1 MGDQIVGLDFVDDV
15 TNSFAMWTKSIWNQ
29 NQICESSHADFYIKH
44 GFEDK
49 TNQNPEGGTQRG
61 IQSHKKGGD
70 MAHDVVKIFK
80 SNKY

>member
-1 MGDQIVGLDFVDDV
+1 M
-15 TNSFAMWTKSIWNQ
+15 
-29 NQICESSHADFYIKH
+29 DFYIKH

-49 TNQNPEGGTQRG
+49 TNQNPEGGTQGG
-61 IQSHKKGGD
+61 IQSHKRGGD